1 MIEKMKVVH
10 IVTTVPEKADML
22 TRLRALGIVHFS
34 EKAASDPRYPERFA
48 ALSRMTA
55 ALQEYP
61 AQPEEALLSDEEFES
76 FFQKLS
82 ACLDRKKALQEKRTA
97 AHASAEKLA
106 EWGRFSPA
114 EVEEL
119 RSRGWDIHIYRTD
132 KKTLAALTADPDIS
146 FVRLASV
153 GKMPTL
159 ATFAPLSDSY
169 SATEFPLPEKGLA
182 ELELEQEYCD
192 RGLAECEEFLTQAVR
207 HLPSIRDQMLKT
219 QNAAEYSAVS
229 NSSQTQDGLL
239 WLRGYLPAAQ
249 VEEFKAAAAQAHWAW
264 ALEDPDA
271 DDDLS
276 LIHI

>member
-159 ATFAPLSDSY
+159 ATFAPLPDSY
-169 SATEFPLPEKGLA
+169 SATEFPLPEKVYRSHIPQLLSHG
-182 ELELEQEYCD
+182 
-192 RGLAECEEFLTQAVR
+192 
-207 HLPSIRDQMLKT
+207 
-219 QNAAEYSAVS
+219 VS
-229 NSSQTQDGLL
+229 
-239 WLRGYLPAAQ
+239 LRPAHCCTPMFP
-249 VEEFKAAAAQAHWAW
+249 V
-264 ALEDPDA
+264 
-271 DDDLS
+271 
-276 LIHI
+276 

>member
-48 ALSRMTA
+48 ALSRMAT

-159 ATFAPLSDSY
+159 ATFAPLPDSY

-182 ELELEQEYCD
+182 ELELEQEILRPGPCRV
-192 RGLAECEEFLTQAVR
+192 RGISHPGRPAPAQHPRSNAQNPECRRILRRQ
-207 HLPSIRDQMLKT
+207 Q
-219 QNAAEYSAVS
+219 
-229 NSSQTQDGLL
+229 LL
-239 WLRGYLPAAQ
+239 SDPRRPPVAPGLPARRPGGGVQ
-249 VEEFKAAAAQAHWAW
+249 GGRCPGPLGVG
-264 ALEDPDA
+264 PGGPGRRR
-271 DDDLS
+271 
-276 LIHI
+276 

>member
-106 EWGRFSPA
+106 ASPPP
-114 EVEEL
+114 
-119 RSRGWDIHIYRTD
+119 R
-132 KKTLAALTADPDIS
+132 
-146 FVRLASV
+146 
-153 GKMPTL
+153 
-159 ATFAPLSDSY
+159 
-169 SATEFPLPEKGLA
+169 
-182 ELELEQEYCD
+182 
-192 RGLAECEEFLTQAVR
+192 
-207 HLPSIRDQMLKT
+207 
-219 QNAAEYSAVS
+219 
-229 NSSQTQDGLL
+229 
-239 WLRGYLPAAQ
+239 
-249 VEEFKAAAAQAHWAW
+249 
-264 ALEDPDA
+264 
-271 DDDLS
+271 
-276 LIHI
+276 